1 MLVVSL
7 CLFVYS
13 RVGLNNVCVRYT
25 RDCNVCIVKSRRC
38 LVHSYKASIVNIDQ
52 IFFWKK
58 INTEANTCTFGS
70 KSLLFYS

>member
-1 MLVVSL
+1 MLVVLL